1 MVSLREQL
9 NEIYPTQ
16 PDVVK
21 ALLNTYW
28 DEVQDKTKHW
38 CIGCFISMVKAAK
51 HAATTAAS

>member
-21 ALLNTYW
+21 ALMNSYW
-28 DEVQDKTKHW
+28 DEVQANPAKHF

-51 HAATTAAS
+51 HAASA